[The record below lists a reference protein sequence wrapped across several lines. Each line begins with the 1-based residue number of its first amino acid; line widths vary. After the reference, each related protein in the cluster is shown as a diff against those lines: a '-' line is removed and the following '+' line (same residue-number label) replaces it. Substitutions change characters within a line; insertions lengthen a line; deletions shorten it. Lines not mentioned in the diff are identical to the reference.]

1 MDSVAV
7 LKTGLFDSG
16 NCFIIFTSN
25 IQSFQT
31 FLTND
36 FSFEDGLA

>member
-7 LKTGLFDSG
+7 LITVLFDFGSY
-16 NCFIIFTSN
+16 FIISTSN